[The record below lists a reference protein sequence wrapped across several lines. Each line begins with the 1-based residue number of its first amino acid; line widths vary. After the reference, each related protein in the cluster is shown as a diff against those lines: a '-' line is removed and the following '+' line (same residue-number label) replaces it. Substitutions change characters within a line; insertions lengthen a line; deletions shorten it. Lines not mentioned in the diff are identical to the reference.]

1 MSFGK
6 ARPSGEESGRPG
18 EAQAGGT
25 HHCDRRADGAASQ
38 GARPAGERSH
48 GGRPGP
54 ARPAASYGGPARPQ
68 ENLFTRGRDG
78 SARHPRRTSKLA
90 GSISRRLA
98 WDLWARRLC
107 AFIAFDLVLFAAL
120 VAGFIIQCNQSLP
133 EEAFRDTWRIL
144 YSPLVQPG
152 FVESA
157 DGVLDVAYQLS
168 FRGVDYTFP
177 LTGLYALMAVVFSVV
192 AACQLVSLC
201 DGVFAARRIRRRLK
215 PLNDL
220 ALMAEAMGSA
230 TADNPLGANAATADK
245 MEALKHAIDEADVNA
260 PNVSTGDADLRSI
273 EVALNGLLRQMQ
285 EAKLQQMRFVND
297 ASHEL
302 RTPIAVI
309 QGYVN
314 MLDRWGKSDPEVLDE
329 SIAALKQES
338 THMQELVEQLL
349 FLARGDAGRTN
360 MHKERFDLGPLVRE
374 VYEESAM
381 IDPSHAYRLCV
392 QGEQVE
398 TRAMGEAS
406 DAHPRDVASMPSCPM
421 VGDEALVKQA
431 MRILVQNA
439 VKYSPAGSQI
449 TVGLQAQGTK
459 LACSVADEG
468 QGLAPEEIPHAFERF
483 WRADEARQS
492 SAGGTGLG
500 LSIAKWIMD
509 AHAGRI
515 DVVSVKDLGTRFTL
529 EFIGE

>member
-1 MSFGK
+1 MHSCGVRPDG
-6 ARPSGEESGRPG
+6 ARSRDGHPG
-18 EAQAGGT
+18 EARSRGG
-25 HHCDRRADGAASQ
+25 HPG
-38 GARPAGERSH
+38 GARPCTGCLDDAGGVE
-48 GGRPGP
+48 G
-54 ARPAASYGGPARPQ
+54 ARPAASHDGPARPRD
-68 ENLFTRGRDG
+68 NLFTRGQESREP
-78 SARHPRRTSKLA
+78 RRRRTSKLA

-98 WDLWARRLC
+98 WDLWARKLC

-120 VAGFIIQCNQSLP
+120 AAAFVIQCNQSLP
-133 EEAFRDTWRIL
+133 EEAFRDAWRIL
-144 YSPLVQPG
+144 YSPLVHPG

-157 DGVLDVAYQLS
+157 DGVLDIAYQLS

-177 LTGLYALMAVVFSVV
+177 LTGLYALIAVVFCVV
-192 AACQLVSLC
+192 TACQFVSLC

-230 TADNPLGANAATADK
+230 TADNPLGAGTVAADK
-245 MEALKHAIDEADVNA
+245 MEALKHAIDAADVNA

-285 EAKLQQMRFVND
+285 QAKLQQMRFVDD

-302 RTPIAVI
+302 RTPIAVV

-338 THMQELVEQLL
+338 AHMQELVEQLL

-360 MHKERFDLGPLVRE
+360 LHKERFDLGPVVRE

-381 IDPSHAYRLCV
+381 IDPSHTYRLCV
-392 QGEQVE
+392 QGAEVE
-398 TRAMGEAS
+398 RRRMGEAS
-406 DAHPRDVASMPSCPM
+406 ETRPRDVAPMPICPM

-431 MRILVQNA
+431 MRVLVQNA
-439 VKYSPAGSQI
+439 VKYSPAGTQI
-449 TVGLQAQGTK
+449 TVGLQVEGAK

-468 QGLAPEEIPHAFERF
+468 QGLTAEEIPHAFERF

-509 AHAGRI
+509 AHGGRI
-515 DVVSVKDLGTRFTL
+515 DVVSVKDVGTRFTL
-529 EFIGE
+529 EFKGE